1 MAENTEGVLKMRSL
15 VPKAIVA
22 ILAIPVVIIYDLNG
36 HSFDLT
42 GRQAV
47 LVVSDSMD
55 GDDHGYAIDSF
66 PADSLAMVQH
76 IGDQEKHFPRIVDA
90 VSHRFSSTLV
100 QHRVAQVE
108 NVYVYLHED
117 SNTSAEKVMISD
129 INGKI
134 VGTDWV
140 LGHLLTMISSN
151 LLAFPALMFAI
162 GANAVTYAI
171 VSDNMMEVAAE

>member
-1 MAENTEGVLKMRSL
+1 MAEDTEGVQKMRFL

-22 ILAIPVVIIYDLNG
+22 ILTIPVVIIYDLNG

-55 GDDHGYAIDSF
+55 GDEHGYAIDSLL
-66 PADSLAMVQH
+66 ADSLAMVQH
-76 IGDQEKHFPRIVDA
+76 VGEQEKHFPRIGDA
-90 VSHRFSSTLV
+90 TSHRCSSTLV

-108 NVYVYLHED
+108 DGYVYLHED
-117 SNTSAEKVMISD
+117 SNTSTEKVMMSD

-134 VGTDWV
+134 VGADWV
-140 LGHLLTMISSN
+140 LGHLLAMISSN

-162 GANAVTYAI
+162 GTSAVTYATM
-171 VSDNMMEVAAE
+171 SDNKMEVAAE